1 MPGPSLDVAVSVR
14 GATKRYGRF
23 TALDSLSL
31 DIRRGEVF
39 ALLGP
44 NGAGKTTLI
53 SLVAGIA
60 RPSGG
65 TIRVLGHDVQRDYQL
80 ARRAVGLVPQEVNFD
95 PFFTVEEALRFQ
107 AGYFGVRLEDGR
119 LMEILSA
126 LGLADKRHAN
136 TRSLSGGMKRRLLIA
151 KALVHRP
158 AVLFLDEPTA
168 GVDVELRRDLWTY
181 VQKLRAGG
189 TTIVLTTHYLE
200 EAEELA
206 DRIGVIKNGRLL
218 LVDDKSALLAR
229 YGRRSVRLL
238 LDRAAQSL
246 PQAVV
251 GAGATL
257 AEGGR
262 AVVLNPGQGESIAVA
277 LSALSASGLRVVDV
291 QTREPRLETVI
302 IELLRTQ
309 GPLPEADRPGELE
322 ASAGASALSA
332 AAVAL
337 AAAAE
342 SAQPSAAG
350 PDQGEATATSSA
362 ASVQRPIAR
371 RPAGRTVNGGADNGG
386 NGAAI
391 GIATGPIDGSANGTA
406 AAALQVHPAEA
417 TPREPIE
424 PGLGIRTLYRK
435 EVTRFLRVPGQ
446 TVLSPLI
453 TTALYFV
460 VFGYSLGG
468 RLREVDG
475 VPYARFLVPGLVMLG
490 LINNAFLNTSSSLFI
505 MKLQGTMVDLLVTP
519 LSYLEVLV
527 AFLAAG
533 CTRALLVAVLTW
545 LTAAAFVGFQL
556 PHPILALVAALLVA
570 CAFAAGGLIVALW
583 ADKFEQVNFIP
594 TFVITPLSFL
604 GGVFYSASMLPEGLR
619 HLLRFNPIYYM
630 IELMRFALLGV
641 SDVSP
646 WVGFSLIAA
655 LTAAVTLAALEL
667 LRRGYKLR
675 S

>member
-1 MPGPSLDVAVSVR
+1 
-14 GATKRYGRF
+14 
-23 TALDSLSL
+23 
-31 DIRRGEVF
+31 
-39 ALLGP
+39 
-44 NGAGKTTLI
+44 
-53 SLVAGIA
+53 
-60 RPSGG
+60 
-65 TIRVLGHDVQRDYQL
+65 
-80 ARRAVGLVPQEVNFD
+80 
-95 PFFTVEEALRFQ
+95 
-107 AGYFGVRLEDGR
+107 
-119 LMEILSA
+119 
-126 LGLADKRHAN
+126 
-136 TRSLSGGMKRRLLIA
+136 
-151 KALVHRP
+151 
-158 AVLFLDEPTA
+158 
-168 GVDVELRRDLWTY
+168 
-181 VQKLRAGG
+181 
-189 TTIVLTTHYLE
+189 
-200 EAEELA
+200 
-206 DRIGVIKNGRLL
+206 
-218 LVDDKSALLAR
+218 
-229 YGRRSVRLL
+229 
-238 LDRAAQSL
+238 
-246 PQAVV
+246 
-251 GAGATL
+251 
-257 AEGGR
+257 
-262 AVVLNPGQGESIAVA
+262 
-277 LSALSASGLRVVDV
+277 
-291 QTREPRLETVI
+291 
-302 IELLRTQ
+302 
-309 GPLPEADRPGELE
+309 
-322 ASAGASALSA
+322 
-332 AAVAL
+332 
-337 AAAAE
+337 
-342 SAQPSAAG
+342 
-350 PDQGEATATSSA
+350 
-362 ASVQRPIAR
+362 
-371 RPAGRTVNGGADNGG
+371 VNGGAGNGG

-391 GIATGPIDGSANGTA
+391 GIATAALNGAANGSAAGD
-406 AAALQVHPAEA
+406 LQVHPAEA
-417 TPREPIE
+417 TLREPIE